1 MGQVSHQLGPMT
13 FNALTITFLLLAVIF
28 LISAVILSRKNASI
42 EARLQSASTE
52 NEALLKKAQ
61 SLETLQQQFA
71 ALKAGSEAREQSGIE
86 QIQLLKSAEERL
98 RENFENLAQRIFEEK
113 TSKFKEQNK
122 EQLDALLNPL
132 KTQIFEFKQT
142 VQQTNQGIHT
152 LKELNVRMADE
163 AVNLTRALKGDN
175 KAQGGWGEQVLGR
188 ILDASGLTEGRDYQ
202 SQFSYVDENQ
212 NRKQP
217 DCVIFLPENK
227 AIVVDSKVSLVA
239 YDRYINAETGQTRE
253 LALKDHV
260 RSLKTHIDGLSAKSY
275 EALPDKRNL
284 DFVLIFIP
292 IESAFIDALRLDDS
306 LYTYALDKNI
316 VLAAP
321 STVLATCR
329 TVAHLQKLDQR
340 STNAMK
346 IADQAGK
353 LYDQFV
359 AFCNDLNK
367 VTKALALANEA
378 HDSALKRLSSGKG
391 NLVRQTEQIKAL
403 GAKTNKA
410 IPNNFREDDIDD
422 PKNMLGIEE

>member
-1 MGQVSHQLGPMT
+1 MT
-13 FNALTITFLLLAVIF
+13 FNALGLIFLTLAVVF
-28 LISAVILSRKNASI
+28 LVLAVYLSRKNATL
-42 EARLQSASTE
+42 EARLLSTSKD
-52 NEALLKKAQ
+52 NESLSLKAQ
-61 SLETLQQQFA
+61 ALESLQQQYA
-71 ALKAGSEAREQSGIE
+71 ALKAGSEAREQSGQE
-86 QIQLLKSAEERL
+86 QVQLLKSAEERL
-98 RENFENLAQRIFEEK
+98 KENFENLAQKIFEDK
-113 TSKFKEQNK
+113 TAKFKEQNK

-163 AVNLTRALKGDN
+163 AINLTRALKGDN

-188 ILDASGLTEGRDYQ
+188 ILDASGLTEGRDYH

-239 YDRYINAETGQTRE
+239 YDRYINAETEQARE
-253 LALKDHV
+253 LALKEHV

-275 EALPDKRNL
+275 DALPDKRNL

-292 IESAFIDALRLDDS
+292 IESAFIDALRLDDA

-340 STNAMK
+340 SSNAMK

-367 VTKALALANEA
+367 VSKALELANEA
-378 HDSALKRLSSGKG
+378 HGSALKRLSSGKG

-403 GAKTNKA
+403 GAKTSKA
-410 IPNNFREDDIDD
+410 IPNNFIDD
-422 PKNMLGIEE
+422 DDGDSSPNALGIDDE